1 MYTNSN
7 LNAYFR
13 SYCWIHGTAY
23 IREHLQG
30 KATGCFVDQSR
41 IESEEDA
48 LVSLGM
54 VLVVIMRDMMMDKIM
69 VMMNLMDTVTISNI

>member
-7 LNAYFR
+7 LNDYFR

-48 LVSLGM
+48 PVRLSMLLVA
-54 VLVVIMRDMMMDKIM
+54 IMRDMMIDDGQDHESEEDAP
-69 VMMNLMDTVTISNI
+69 VSLM

>member
-7 LNAYFR
+7 LNDYFR

-48 LVSLGM
+48 PVSLS
-54 VLVVIMRDMMMDKIM
+54 MRDMMMDKIM
-69 VMMNLMDTVTISNI
+69 VMMNMMDTVTISNI

>member
-1 MYTNSN
+1 MIVDMVMDMM
-7 LNAYFR
+7 AV
-13 SYCWIHGTAY
+13 IKMDMM
-23 IREHLQG
+23 I
-30 KATGCFVDQSR
+30 DQSR